1 MPVRLSDNSTLCRTR
16 RYPDQLAAL
25 LSRQIASGALP
36 PGTRLPS
43 EAALAARFQVSRS
56 VVREALSQLK
66 YEGLLVSRQ
75 GLGVTVVGEAGRH
88 SFRVG
93 EAGRLKPAELA
104 DVYEMRAILEAEA
117 AALAALRRTPGQ
129 LQRLSACLVRMASAV
144 EQDADGTEDDLAF
157 HQAVAAMSGNRVL
170 RSLMDFLHARL
181 RQVIRAA
188 RSHSRRTSGLPQLVQ
203 QEHEAIFAA
212 IAKGDAEGARRSC
225 LDHLQNAARRLGLSR
240 DRRAAPRQGNEPHA

>member
-1 MPVRLSDNSTLCRTR
+1 MAVRLSDKPKLRPAR

-36 PGTRLPS
+36 PGAKLPS
-43 EAALAARFQVSRS
+43 EAALAARFRVSRS

-75 GLGVTVVGEAGRH
+75 GLGVTVVGEAGRR

-104 DVYEMRAILEAEA
+104 DAYEMRAILEAEA
-117 AALAALRRTPGQ
+117 AALAALRRTPAQ
-129 LQRLSACLVRMASAV
+129 LKRLSACLRRMACAV
-144 EQDADGTEDDLAF
+144 ERDADGTEDDLAF
-157 HQAVAAMSGNRVL
+157 HQEIAAMSGNRVL
-170 RSLMDFLHARL
+170 RSLMEFLHSRL
-181 RQVIRAA
+181 REVIRTA
-188 RSHSRRTSGLPQLVQ
+188 RAHSRRTIGLPRVVQ

-212 IAKGDAEGARRSC
+212 VAAGDAEGARRSC
-225 LDHLQNAARRLGLSR
+225 LEHLQNAARRLSLSR
-240 DRRAAPRQGNEPHA
+240 GRRAEPGKRIETDA